1 MKTAT
6 FLAALLAFCVV
17 VIVTTQPYAQQSV
30 DFTTAV
36 ALARKSNPDWKSAEQ
51 EVEIARGK
59 VTTARLIS
67 PFNPVLEGQAGRRT
81 IPSERS
87 GSDYGVGVSLELEVA
102 GQRDLRIGEAEKNL
116 QRAEASF
123 QDYARTFTAKIARA
137 FYQALFARERVSL
150 LRRVESLNQRLHKV
164 TRIKFEAGDVSGL
177 ELNVAAVRYGRT
189 RKETLDGERELRQAL
204 LELRRLVG
212 IDESIAPV
220 GELPITAPPVSL
232 QQALER
238 ARANRPDLAA
248 KSREVER
255 AESEIALRRRE
266 SFPNPSVG
274 VFFNREATG
283 DKTVIGGLSIPLPF
297 FNRRQGELE
306 SLEARKVQAR
316 AELLALE
323 KEIRKEVDLVLNQW
337 VAALQGFQL
346 FQQEIIARTEEN
358 FKLLEAAY
366 RERKID
372 FAQAI
377 VMENDLIT
385 ANLAYLDTSLALRGA
400 AIKLQE
406 VTGEVQ

>member
-1 MKTAT
+1 MAQKLLL
-6 FLAALLAFCVV
+6 FLAVYFYWLVPSCA
-17 VIVTTQPYAQQSV
+17 IGQQSI
-30 DFTTAV
+30 DFSA
-36 ALARKSNPDWKSAEQ
+36 ALELAKKNNPDWKSAEQ

-59 VTTARLIS
+59 LTTARLIS
-67 PFNPVLEGQAGRRT
+67 PFNPVLEGQAGPRN
-81 IPSERS
+81 IPGEKI
-87 GSDYGVGVSLELEVA
+87 GADYGVGVSMELEVA
-102 GQRDLRIGEAEKNL
+102 GQRGLRIGEAEKNL
-116 QRAEASF
+116 QRAEAAYKDF
-123 QDYARTFTAKIARA
+123 ARTFTAKLARA

-150 LRRVESLNQRLHKV
+150 VRRVESLNQRLHEV

-177 ELNVAAVRYGRT
+177 ELNVAAVRYGRS
-189 RKETLDGERELRQAL
+189 RKETLDGERELRRAL
-204 LELRRLVG
+204 LELRRLLGVE
-212 IDESIAPV
+212 ESIAPV

-248 KSREVER
+248 KSRELER

-266 SFPNPSVG
+266 IFPNPSVG

-283 DKTVIGGLSIPLPF
+283 DKTVLGGLSIPLPF

-323 KEIRKEVDLVLNQW
+323 KEIRKEVDQVLNQW
-337 VAALQGFQL
+337 ATASESFQL
-346 FQQEIIARTEEN
+346 FQKEIIERIEEN

-372 FAQAI
+372 FPQVI
-377 VMENDLIT
+377 IMENDLIT
-385 ANLAYLDTSLALRGA
+385 ANLAYLDTTLALREA

-406 VTGEVQ
+406 VTGEVK

>member
-1 MKTAT
+1 MAQKLLL
-6 FLAALLAFCVV
+6 FLAVYFYWLVPSCA
-17 VIVTTQPYAQQSV
+17 IGQQSI
-30 DFTTAV
+30 DFSA
-36 ALARKSNPDWKSAEQ
+36 ALELAKKNNPDWKSAEQ

-59 VTTARLIS
+59 LTTARLIS
-67 PFNPVLEGQAGRRT
+67 PFNPVLEGQAGPRN
-81 IPSERS
+81 IPGEKI
-87 GSDYGVGVSLELEVA
+87 GADYGVGVSMELEVA
-102 GQRDLRIGEAEKNL
+102 GQRGLRIGEAEKNL
-116 QRAEASF
+116 QRAEAAYKDF
-123 QDYARTFTAKIARA
+123 ARTFTAKLARA

-150 LRRVESLNQRLHKV
+150 VRRVESLNQRLHEV

-177 ELNVAAVRYGRT
+177 ELNVAAVRYGRS

-204 LELRRLVG
+204 LELRRLLGVE
-212 IDESIAPV
+212 ESIAPV

-248 KSREVER
+248 KSRELER

-266 SFPNPSVG
+266 IFPNPSVG

-283 DKTVIGGLSIPLPF
+283 DKTVLGGLSIPLPF

-323 KEIRKEVDLVLNQW
+323 KEIRKEVDQVLNQW
-337 VAALQGFQL
+337 ATASESFQL
-346 FQQEIIARTEEN
+346 FQKEIIERIEEN

-372 FAQAI
+372 FPQVI
-377 VMENDLIT
+377 IMENDLIT
-385 ANLAYLDTSLALRGA
+385 ANLAYLDTTLALREA

-406 VTGEVQ
+406 VTGEVK

>member
-1 MKTAT
+1 MAQTLLL
-6 FLAALLAFCVV
+6 FLSVYFYLFVPSCAIGRQSIDFSAALELA
-17 VIVTTQPYAQQSV
+17 
-30 DFTTAV
+30 
-36 ALARKSNPDWKSAEQ
+36 KKNNPDWKSAEQ

-59 VTTARLIS
+59 LTTARLIS
-67 PFNPVLEGQAGRRT
+67 PFNPVLEGQAGPRN
-81 IPSERS
+81 IPGEKN
-87 GSDYGVGVSLELEVA
+87 GADYGVGVSMELEVA
-102 GQRDLRIGEAEKNL
+102 GQRGLRIGEAEKNL
-116 QRAEASF
+116 QRAEATVKDF
-123 QDYARTFTAKIARA
+123 ARTFTAKLARA
-137 FYQALFARERVSL
+137 FYQALFGRERVSL
-150 LRRVESLNQRLHKV
+150 LRRVESLNQRLHEV

-212 IDESIAPV
+212 VEESIAPV

-248 KSREVER
+248 KSRELER

-266 SFPNPSVG
+266 IFPNPSVG

-283 DKTVIGGLSIPLPF
+283 DKTVLGGLSIPLPF

-323 KEIRKEVDLVLNQW
+323 KEIRKEVDQVLNQW
-337 VAALQGFQL
+337 ATASESFQL
-346 FQQEIIARTEEN
+346 FQKEIIERIEEN

-372 FAQAI
+372 FPQVLI
-377 VMENDLIT
+377 MENDLIS
-385 ANLAYLDTSLALRGA
+385 ANLSYLDTSLALREA

-406 VTGEVQ
+406 VTGEVK

>member
-1 MKTAT
+1 MKTTT
-6 FLAALLAFCVV
+6 FLAALLASCVV
-17 VIVTTQPYAQQSV
+17 VLVPTRPYAQPSV

-36 ALARKSNPDWKSAEQ
+36 ELARKNNPDWKSAEQ

-59 VTTARLIS
+59 MTTARLIS

-87 GSDYGVGVSLELEVA
+87 GADYGVGLSMELEVA
-102 GQRDLRIGEAEKNL
+102 GQRGLRIGEAEKNL
-116 QRAEASF
+116 QRAEAAFKDFS
-123 QDYARTFTAKIARA
+123 RTFTAKIARA
-137 FYQALFARERVSL
+137 FYQALFARERVFL
-150 LRRVESLNQRLHKV
+150 LRRVEGLNQRLHEV

-204 LELRRLVG
+204 LELRRLLGVE
-212 IDESIAPV
+212 ESIAPV
-220 GELPITAPPVSL
+220 GELPITTPPVSL

-248 KSREVER
+248 KSRELER
-255 AESEIALRRRE
+255 SESEIALRRRE
-266 SFPNPSVG
+266 TFPNPSVG
-274 VFFNREATG
+274 IFFNREASG
-283 DKTVIGGLSIPLPF
+283 DKTVLGGLSIPLPF
-297 FNRRQGELE
+297 FNRRQGDLE

-323 KEIRKEVDLVLNQW
+323 KEIRKEVDQALNHW
-337 VAALQGFQL
+337 ATASESFQL
-346 FQQEIIARTEEN
+346 FQKEIVERIEEN

-372 FAQAI
+372 FPQVLI
-377 VMENDLIT
+377 MENDLIS
-385 ANLAYLDTSLALRGA
+385 ANLSYLDTSLALREA

-406 VTGEVQ
+406 VTGEVK

>member
-1 MKTAT
+1 
-6 FLAALLAFCVV
+6 
-17 VIVTTQPYAQQSV
+17 
-30 DFTTAV
+30 
-36 ALARKSNPDWKSAEQ
+36 
-51 EVEIARGK
+51 
-59 VTTARLIS
+59 
-67 PFNPVLEGQAGRRT
+67 
-81 IPSERS
+81 
-87 GSDYGVGVSLELEVA
+87 
-102 GQRDLRIGEAEKNL
+102 
-116 QRAEASF
+116 
-123 QDYARTFTAKIARA
+123 A

-150 LRRVESLNQRLHKV
+150 LRRVDSLNQRLHEV
-164 TRIKFEAGDVSGL
+164 TRLKFEAGDVSGL

-204 LELRRLVG
+204 LELRRLLGVE
-212 IDESIAPV
+212 ESIAPV

-248 KSREVER
+248 KSRELER
-255 AESEIALRRRE
+255 AESEITLRRRE
-266 SFPNPSVG
+266 IFPNPSVG

-283 DKTVIGGLSIPLPF
+283 DKTVLGGLSIPLPF

-323 KEIRKEVDLVLNQW
+323 KEIRKEVDQALNQW
-337 VAALQGFQL
+337 ATASESFQL
-346 FQQEIIARTEEN
+346 FQKEIIERIEEN

-372 FAQAI
+372 FSQVLI
-377 VMENDLIT
+377 MENDLIS
-385 ANLAYLDTSLALRGA
+385 ANLSYLDTSLALREA

-406 VTGEVQ
+406 VTGEVK